1 MYEKCIFIALNKMS
15 NQVRIQDCID
25 NHEKYV
31 SILVG
36 LPDKE
41 LAIKLDLI
49 HIQSE
54 IAERTK
60 NTSSLEIL
68 EIWRKQIIE
77 ARIYKAENNIP
88 DSPNE
93 IELTIADIET
103 VVARS
108 EERIEIMEEF
118 AKPAK
123 TIRIK
128 EEKKE
133 DENQMRMF

>member
-1 MYEKCIFIALNKMS
+1 MS
-15 NQVRIQDCID
+15 RDTSTSSVRDIRIQDCIE
-25 NHEKYV
+25 NHERYV
-31 SILVG
+31 SILAG

-41 LAIKLDLI
+41 LAVKLDLI

-54 IAERTK
+54 MAERRK
-60 NTSSLEIL
+60 NTASLELL
-68 EIWRKQIIE
+68 EIWRSQVIE

-93 IELTIADIET
+93 IEMVIADIET

-108 EERIEIMEEF
+108 EERIEIIDEF
-118 AKPAK
+118 IKPAK
-123 TIRIK
+123 VNRAR